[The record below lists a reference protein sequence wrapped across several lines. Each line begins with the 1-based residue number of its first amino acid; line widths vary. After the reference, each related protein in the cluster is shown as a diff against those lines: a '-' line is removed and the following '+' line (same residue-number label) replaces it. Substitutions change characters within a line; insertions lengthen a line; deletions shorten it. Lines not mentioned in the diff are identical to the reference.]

1 MSEPLATPQSS
12 RNRSRVERGTL
23 QPVPTQAHA
32 VPRAHL
38 ALCLPQNWRRW
49 AGYIVAGSYD
59 LGLDREYW
67 AIRNAAALIDVSPLM
82 KYLIEGADAARLLDR
97 VITRDIAKL
106 AVGQVYY
113 TGWCDDD
120 GKMLDDGT
128 VTRLDETE
136 FRLTSAEPSLR
147 WLAMN
152 AVGMDVT
159 ITEVTDQ
166 VGGAQPAGPE
176 GAGRS

>member
-1 MSEPLATPQSS
+1 
-12 RNRSRVERGTL
+12 
-23 QPVPTQAHA
+23 
-32 VPRAHL
+32 
-38 ALCLPQNWRRW
+38 
-49 AGYIVAGSYD
+49 
-59 LGLDREYW
+59 
-67 AIRNAAALIDVSPLM
+67 M
-82 KYLIEGADAARLLDR
+82 KYLIEGPDAARLLDR

-128 VTRLDETE
+128 ITRLGETS

-159 ITEVTDQ
+159 ITEVTEQ
-166 VGGAQPAGPE
+166 VGGAEPAGPE
-176 GAGRS
+176 GARRS